1 MGGRGAS
8 PENRTARL
16 GAVLRWSLFTGAP
29 LAVLAGA
36 VVLYQAAE
44 RLLIE
49 DPRFRL
55 GRGKHHDGAGPE
67 IVVEGLNN
75 ASRERVLEV
84 FAEDAGRSL
93 YLLPVAARRRQLLAI
108 NWVRDATVVRL
119 WPDRVRVRIA
129 ERQPAAFVRLAPRRA
144 GEASHTALID
154 ADGVILDVPEGA
166 RYDLP
171 VLTGIDERQNAEA
184 RALRV
189 RRMLALL
196 AEIGELGERVS
207 EVDAEN
213 PNNLKARVNAGGELV
228 QAWLGRERYA
238 YRLRR
243 FLQYFPE
250 VRRRYPAATTF
261 DLRLEDRIT
270 VIDGVSQ

>member
-1 MGGRGAS
+1 MAGRSAN
-8 PENRTARL
+8 PMARIW
-16 GAVLRWSLFTGAP
+16 AVSRWSLVTAAAVGA
-29 LAVLAGA
+29 LAGA
-36 VVLYQAAE
+36 ILSYQAIE
-44 RLLIE
+44 RLLVQ
-49 DPRFRL
+49 DPKFRL
-55 GRGKHHDGAGPE
+55 ARTEPAGGPE
-67 IVVEGLNN
+67 IALEGLGN
-75 ASRERVLEV
+75 ASRDRVLEV

-93 YLLPVAARRRQLLAI
+93 YLLPISERRRQLLAI
-108 NWVRDATVVRL
+108 DWVRDATVVRL
-119 WPDRVRVRIA
+119 WPNRVRVRLA
-129 ERQPAAFVRLAPRRA
+129 EREPAAFVRLAPRQA
-144 GEASHTALID
+144 GAAYHTALID
-154 ADGVILDVPEGA
+154 AEGVILEIPEGA

-171 VLTGIDERQNAEA
+171 LLTGVEEGQSREM

-213 PNNLKARVNAGGELV
+213 PNNLKVMVNAGGQLV
-228 QAWLGRERYA
+228 QAWLGRERYL

-243 FLQYFPE
+243 FLQYFAE